1 MFNLVGKHLIDSLNG
16 KSCII
21 KKGYKESTISW
32 FILKLY
38 SQYSKEEIT
47 LHKLLLPKVEFPYDE
62 ILENYDTKDL
72 NEVNKYIEFLCDVHL
87 SQAKFDYD
95 VYEEEIEDGDI
106 FHLKYKELFI
116 VSLYF
121 LPFEALYYLKLREEL
136 ELENPKEFRHEL
148 MNTELSKMYLN
159 IKEPL
164 ANHIPSK
171 GYVHDAIDSKFG
183 SMLSKDIRKC
193 MKKEASANMETI
205 IIPNDVH
212 VEKSK
217 QTAPHL
223 AGKDRQSRSSNLSKT
238 AKDEV
243 KVVEKELDKKRGKND
258 PCSKSIKKALEGFKK
273 LDDNYFNKLF
283 KNAMKHCKNKK

>member
-164 ANHIPSK
+164 AKPSELPYSYELINK
-171 GYVHDAIDSKFG
+171 IKDNCQKLNKNITEEKNISTKKVVKNDLVPKTGKYRATLPAEHDQSEK
-183 SMLSKDIRKC
+183 LSYEPYSYNNFI
-193 MKKEASANMETI
+193 
-205 IIPNDVH
+205 
-212 VEKSK
+212 
-217 QTAPHL
+217 
-223 AGKDRQSRSSNLSKT
+223 
-238 AKDEV
+238 KDEIFTYDGL
-243 KVVEKELDKKRGKND
+243 EDYDK
-258 PCSKSIKKALEGFKK
+258 
-273 LDDNYFNKLF
+273 DNITWEFQE
-283 KNAMKHCKNKK
+283 